1 MKYFYLFVM
10 LLSISMTCALAN
22 SLDHQTGGGV
32 NVCLSV
38 SYTNERPTDNP
49 PGRTQMRRPVINIT
63 ENLITVPDLLIGC
76 EMAIT
81 SDGITVYTTV
91 VTSTEIILPQ
101 SLSGTFDIQF
111 VNETYC
117 FTGEIEL

>member
-1 MKYFYLFVM
+1 
-10 LLSISMTCALAN
+10 
-22 SLDHQTGGGV
+22 
-32 NVCLSV
+32 
-38 SYTNERPTDNP
+38 
-49 PGRTQMRRPVINIT
+49 MRRPVINIT